1 MKYIACSFMVARH
14 TLSNLL
20 NAFKEEENETWDAA
34 GFKAYNYK
42 WEDIPFIIFVIK
54 EENKN
59 LILNVMKISNHAIV
73 EGAPTIISKKKI
85 KMNLIGIA
93 KELSKKNIVK
103 EYNIEV
109 FTGTKHERQA
119 LVL

>member
-1 MKYIACSFMVARH
+1 MVARH

-20 NAFKEEENETWDAA
+20 NAFKEEENKTWDAA
-34 GFKAYNYK
+34 GFKAYAYK

-59 LILNVMKISNHAIV
+59 LILKVMKISNHAIV
-73 EGAPTIISKKKI
+73 EGAPTIISKKKN
-85 KMNLIGIA
+85 KMDLLGIA